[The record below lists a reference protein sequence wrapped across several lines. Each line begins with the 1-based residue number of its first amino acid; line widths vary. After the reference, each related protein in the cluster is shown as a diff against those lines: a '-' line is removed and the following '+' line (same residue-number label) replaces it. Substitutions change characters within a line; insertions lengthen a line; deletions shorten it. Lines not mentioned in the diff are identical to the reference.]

1 MRSTGAVKAALFH
14 TVFTSSADG
23 RERHTWLVVL
33 LVLLTLLPAAFVL
46 WFMNEAVQVQTEAR
60 RRVALEGYRAQ
71 LRLVRSRVEARWD
84 AQAAQ
89 LNGTGDPAERFVRLM
104 RDDKGDGAILLDE
117 FGLITF
123 PDRNGRGSGAAD
135 SELERLLTAAEH
147 SEPSPGRAQ
156 QIATIAAALNDYA
169 RPLSTPHRVTMM
181 QRLRELD
188 LNVGLPTQA
197 ALELSSEIAERG
209 GLALEPGVFQHTA
222 LRDVWAFTS
231 ADGRTVLLYR
241 TGRIEAMMHDLLH
254 EVQPSGILFNT
265 FAPDERADMEAIT
278 AGAALPGWQLSFFEP
293 LESLPVD
300 DSGARRQTMAYMAV
314 AATALAATVL
324 IAVITGSAFRRQLRL
339 ARLKTDLVAA
349 VSHELRTPLASMR
362 VLVDGLIADP
372 QLDETKTREYLHLLA
387 SENARLTRLIE
398 NFLAFSRLERG
409 RERFVFTSVMPS
421 AVVDA
426 AVAAVRERVPPDCD
440 LRIDVAPD
448 LPPVRADE
456 GAVVSALINLLDNA
470 MKYTPDEKRLVV
482 RAIPMAR
489 GVAFEVQD
497 NGIGIAPREHR
508 RIFRRFYRV
517 DQRLASATSGVGLG
531 LSIVELIARAHGGS
545 VSVQSAE
552 GAGSTFTLY
561 VPSAATVAEASAAA
575 EATADKTGD
584 KPARAEA

>member
-1 MRSTGAVKAALFH
+1 M
-14 TVFTSSADG
+14 FTSPADG
-23 RERHTWLVVL
+23 RDRHTWLVGL

-104 RDDKGDGAILLDE
+104 REDKGDGAILLDE

-123 PDRNGRGSGAAD
+123 PDRKGRGPGSD
-135 SELERLLTAAEH
+135 TELERLLTAAAQ
-147 SEPSPGRAQ
+147 SEPGPARAQ

-169 RPLSTPHRVTMM
+169 RPLSTPQRISMM
-181 QRLRELD
+181 QRLRDLD
-188 LNVGLPTQA
+188 MNVRLPTQA

-209 GLALEPGVFQHTA
+209 GLGLEPGVFQHTA

-231 ADGRTVLLYR
+231 ADGMTVLLYR

-265 FAPDERADMEAIT
+265 FAPDEHADMEAIA
-278 AGAALPGWQLSFFEP
+278 AGVALPGWQLSFFEP

-426 AVAAVRERVPPDCD
+426 AVAALRERVPPDCE
-440 LRIDVAPD
+440 LRIEVAPD

-470 MKYTPDEKRLVV
+470 IKYTPDQKRVVV
-482 RAIPMAR
+482 RAARMAG

-552 GAGSTFTLY
+552 GAGSTFTLF
-561 VPSAATVAEASAAA
+561 VPSASTSAK
-575 EATADKTGD
+575 ATADT
-584 KPARAEA
+584 PAGAEA

>member
-1 MRSTGAVKAALFH
+1 M
-14 TVFTSSADG
+14 FTSRSDG
-23 RERHTWLVVL
+23 RERHTWLVGL

-60 RRVALEGYRAQ
+60 RRATLEGYRAQ

-89 LNGTGDPAERFVRLM
+89 LNGAGNPRDRFLRLM
-104 RDDKGDGAILLDE
+104 QDDKGDGAILLDE
-117 FGLITF
+117 FGLIAF
-123 PDRNGRGSGAAD
+123 PDRKGRASSTD
-135 SELERLLTAAEH
+135 SELERQLTAAEH
-147 SEPSPGRAQ
+147 SEAGPARAP
-156 QIATIAAALNDYA
+156 QIAAIAAALNDYA
-169 RPLSTPHRVTMM
+169 RPLSTAQRVSMM
-181 QRLRELD
+181 QRLRDLD
-188 LNVGLPTQA
+188 LNVQLPTQA

-231 ADGRTVLLYR
+231 ADGMTVLLYR

-265 FAPDERADMEAIT
+265 FAPDERADMEAIA
-278 AGAALPGWQLSFFEP
+278 AGPALPGWQLSFFEP
-293 LESLPVD
+293 LDSLPID

-362 VLVDGLIADP
+362 VLVDGLLADP
-372 QLDETKTREYLHLLA
+372 TLDETKTREYLHLLE

-409 RERFVFTSVMPS
+409 RERFVFTAVTPS
-421 AVVDA
+421 TVINA
-426 AVAAVRERVPPDCD
+426 AVAAIRERVPPDCE
-440 LRIDVAPD
+440 LRIEVAPD

-470 MKYTPDEKRLVV
+470 MKYTPDQKRVVV
-482 RAIPMAR
+482 RATRMAG

-552 GAGSTFTLY
+552 GTGSVFTLY
-561 VPSAATVAEASAAA
+561 VPAVIAGAAA
-575 EATADKTGD
+575 
-584 KPARAEA
+584 

>member
-1 MRSTGAVKAALFH
+1 VL
-14 TVFTSSADG
+14 TSSSDG
-23 RERHTWLVVL
+23 RERHTWLVGL

-89 LNGTGDPAERFVRLM
+89 LNGTGDPAARFARLM
-104 RDDKGDGAILLDE
+104 QEDKGDGAILLDE
-117 FGLITF
+117 FGLIAF
-123 PDRNGRGSGAAD
+123 PDRKARGSGSAAAG
-135 SELERLLTAAEH
+135 LERLLTAAEH
-147 SEPSPGRAQ
+147 SEPGAGRAQ

-169 RPLSTPHRVTMM
+169 RPLSTPQRVSMM

-188 LNVGLPTQA
+188 LNVRLPTQA

-231 ADGRTVLLYR
+231 ADGMTVLLYR

-265 FAPDERADMEAIT
+265 FAPDERADMEAIA
-278 AGAALPGWQLSFFEP
+278 AGTALPGWQLSFFEP

-300 DSGARRQTMAYMAV
+300 DSDARRQTMAYMAV

-387 SENARLTRLIE
+387 SENTRLTRLIE
-398 NFLAFSRLERG
+398 NFLAFSRLEHG
-409 RERFVFTSVMPS
+409 RERFVFT
-421 AVVDA
+421 AVTPLTLVHA
-426 AVAAVRERVPPDCD
+426 AVTAIRERIPPECE
-440 LRIDVAPD
+440 LRIEVAPD

-470 MKYTPDEKRLVV
+470 MKYTPDQKRVLV
-482 RAIPMAR
+482 RATGVPG

-552 GAGSTFTLY
+552 GAGSTFTLF
-561 VPSAATVAEASAAA
+561 VPSASTSAKGLPEGRPLPAVEA
-575 EATADKTGD
+575 EATADK
-584 KPARAEA
+584 PAGAEA

>member
-1 MRSTGAVKAALFH
+1 M
-14 TVFTSSADG
+14 FTSSSDG
-23 RERHTWLVVL
+23 RERHTWLVGL

-84 AQAAQ
+84 TQAAQ
-89 LNGTGDPAERFVRLM
+89 LNGTGNPAERFVRLM
-104 RDDKGDGAILLDE
+104 QDDKGDGAILLDE
-117 FGLITF
+117 FGLIAF
-123 PDRNGRGSGAAD
+123 PDRKGRVSGPHVT
-135 SELERLLTAAEH
+135 ELERLLTSAQH
-147 SEPSPGRAQ
+147 SEPGPGRAQ
-156 QIATIAAALNDYA
+156 QIATIADALNDYA
-169 RPLSTPHRVTMM
+169 RPLTAPQRAWMM

-188 LNVGLPTQA
+188 LNVRLPTQA
-197 ALELSSEIAERG
+197 SLELSLEIAERG

-231 ADGRTVLLYR
+231 GDGMTVLLYR

-265 FAPDERADMEAIT
+265 FAPDERADMEAIA

-409 RERFVFTSVMPS
+409 RERFVFSAVSPS
-421 AVVDA
+421 AVVNA
-426 AVAAVRERVPPDCD
+426 AMAAIRERVPPGCE
-440 LRIDVAPD
+440 LRIEVAPD
-448 LPPVRADE
+448 LPSVRADE

-470 MKYTPDEKRLVV
+470 MKYTPDEKRVVV
-482 RAIPMAR
+482 RATRMPG

-545 VSVQSAE
+545 VSVHSAE

-561 VPSAATVAEASAAA
+561 VPCEPASAT
-575 EATADKTGD
+575 ATADK
-584 KPARAEA
+584 PAGAEA

>member
-1 MRSTGAVKAALFH
+1 M
-14 TVFTSSADG
+14 FTSPADG
-23 RERHTWLVVL
+23 RDRHTWLVGL

-104 RDDKGDGAILLDE
+104 REDKGDGAILLDE

-123 PDRNGRGSGAAD
+123 PDRKGRGPGSD
-135 SELERLLTAAEH
+135 TELERLLTAAAQ
-147 SEPSPGRAQ
+147 SEPGPARAQ

-169 RPLSTPHRVTMM
+169 RPLSTPQRISMM
-181 QRLRELD
+181 QRLRDLD
-188 LNVGLPTQA
+188 MNVRLPTQA

-209 GLALEPGVFQHTA
+209 GLGLEPGVFQHTA

-231 ADGRTVLLYR
+231 ADGMTVLLYR

-265 FAPDERADMEAIT
+265 FAPDEHADMEAIA
-278 AGAALPGWQLSFFEP
+278 AGVALPGWQLSFFEP

-426 AVAAVRERVPPDCD
+426 AVAALRERVPPDCE
-440 LRIDVAPD
+440 LRIEVAPD

-470 MKYTPDEKRLVV
+470 IKYTPDQKRVVV
-482 RAIPMAR
+482 RAARMAG

-561 VPSAATVAEASAAA
+561 VPSAFALR
-575 EATADKTGD
+575 ATADT
-584 KPARAEA
+584 PAGAQA

>member
-1 MRSTGAVKAALFH
+1 
-14 TVFTSSADG
+14 VFTSPGDG
-23 RERHTWLVVL
+23 RDRHTSLVL
-33 LVLLTLLPAAFVL
+33 LLALLTLLPAVFVL

-89 LNGTGDPAERFVRLM
+89 LNGTGDPAERFDRLM
-104 RDDKGDGAILLDE
+104 TEDNGDGAILLDE
-117 FGLITF
+117 FGVIAF
-123 PDRNGRGSGAAD
+123 PDRKGRPAGTPD
-135 SELERLLTAAEH
+135 TELERLLTTAEQAA
-147 SEPSPGRAQ
+147 PGPTRTQ
-156 QIATIAAALNDYA
+156 QIATIAAALNDQT
-169 RPLSTPHRVTMM
+169 RPLSTPQRLSMM
-181 QRLRELD
+181 DRLRELD
-188 LNVGLPTQA
+188 RNVRLPLQA
-197 ALELSSEIAERG
+197 ALGLSQEVAERG

-231 ADGRTVLLYR
+231 ADGMTVVLYR

-265 FAPDERADMEAIT
+265 FAPDEHADKEAIA

-293 LESLPVD
+293 IESLPVD
-300 DSGARRQTMAYMAV
+300 DSGARRQTIAYMSV
-314 AATALAATVL
+314 AATALAATIL
-324 IAVITGSAFRRQLRL
+324 IAVITGSSFRRQLRL

-362 VLVDGLIADP
+362 VLVDGLLADP
-372 QLDETKTREYLHLLA
+372 RIDETKTREYLHLLA
-387 SENARLTRLIE
+387 SENVRLTRLIE

-409 RERFVFTSVMPS
+409 RERFVFT
-421 AVVDA
+421 AVPTPAIVDA
-426 AVAAVRERVPPDCD
+426 AVAAIRESIPPGCD
-440 LRIDVAPD
+440 LRIEIEPD

-470 MKYTPDEKRLVV
+470 LKYTPDSKQIVV
-482 RAIPMAR
+482 RVTRAND
-489 GVAFEVQD
+489 GVAFQVQD
-497 NGIGIAPREHR
+497 NGIGIPAREHR

-545 VSVQSAE
+545 VTVQSAE
-552 GAGSTFTLY
+552 GTGSTFTLC
-561 VPSAATVAEASAAA
+561 VPTALQKSRSSAVAAEEASA
-575 EATADKTGD
+575 
-584 KPARAEA
+584 

>member
-1 MRSTGAVKAALFH
+1 MF
-14 TVFTSSADG
+14 SSSSDG
-23 RERHTWLVVL
+23 RERHTWLVAL

-104 RDDKGDGAILLDE
+104 REDKGDGAILLDE

-123 PDRNGRGSGAAD
+123 PDRKGRGSRSSTGD
-135 SELERLLTAAEH
+135 LEHLLTAAEH
-147 SEPSPGRAQ
+147 AEPGPGRAQ
-156 QIATIAAALNDYA
+156 QIAAIAASLNDYA
-169 RPLSTPHRVTMM
+169 RPLRAPQRVSMM

-188 LNVGLPTQA
+188 RNVHLPTQS

-231 ADGRTVLLYR
+231 ADGMTVLLYR

-265 FAPDERADMEAIT
+265 FAPDERADMEAIA
-278 AGAALPGWQLSFFEP
+278 AGASLPGWQLSFFEP

-349 VSHELRTPLASMR
+349 VSHELRTPQASMR
-362 VLVDGLIADP
+362 VLVDGLLADP
-372 QLDETKTREYLHLLA
+372 QLDETKTREYLQLLD

-409 RERFVFTSVMPS
+409 RERFVFTAVTPS
-421 AVVDA
+421 TLVNA
-426 AVAAVRERVPPDCD
+426 AVAAVRERVPPDCE
-440 LRIDVAPD
+440 LRIEVAPD
-448 LPPVRADE
+448 LPLVRADE

-470 MKYTPDEKRLVV
+470 MKYTPDEKRVVV
-482 RAIPMAR
+482 RAAR
-489 GVAFEVQD
+489 MRGGVAFEVQD

-561 VPSAATVAEASAAA
+561 VPSAFALR
-575 EATADKTGD
+575 ATADT
-584 KPARAEA
+584 PAGAQA